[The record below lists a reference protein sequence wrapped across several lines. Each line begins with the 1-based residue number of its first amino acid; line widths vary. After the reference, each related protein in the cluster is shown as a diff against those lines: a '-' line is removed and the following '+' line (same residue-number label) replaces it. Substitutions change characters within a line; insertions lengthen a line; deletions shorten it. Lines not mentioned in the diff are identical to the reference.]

1 MIKHIQEGEIMF
13 KGTTILAIKKGEKL
27 AIAGDGQVTIGQ
39 VIAKNSAK
47 KVRKI
52 YNNSVVA
59 GFAGSVADALT
70 LFDKFEK
77 RLNESRGN
85 IEKAAVNLVRE
96 WRTDKILRRLEA
108 LLIVGNKEHLYL
120 ISGTGEI
127 IEPDD
132 GIVAIGSG
140 AYYALAAAR
149 ALSHFTDLSVREIAF
164 ESLKIASNICVY
176 TNENITIEEI

>member
-1 MIKHIQEGEIMF
+1 MTRHIQEGEIMF
-13 KGTTILAIKKGEKL
+13 RGTTILAIKKDSQL
-27 AIAGDGQVTIGQ
+27 AIAGDGQVTMGQ
-39 VIAKNSAK
+39 VVVKESAK
-47 KVRKI
+47 KIRKI
-52 YNNSVVA
+52 YDNRVVV

-77 RLNESRGN
+77 RLNEARGN
-85 IEKAAVNLVRE
+85 IEKASVNLVKE

-149 ALSHFTDLSVREIAF
+149 ALSEFTNLSVKDIAF
-164 ESLKIASNICVY
+164 ESLKIASGICIY
-176 TNENITIEEI
+176 TNDNILVEEI

>member
-1 MIKHIQEGEIMF
+1 MIKHIQEGDNMF
-13 KGTTILAIKKGEKL
+13 KGTTILAVKKGEKL
-27 AIAGDGQVTIGQ
+27 AIAGDGQVTMGQ
-39 VIAKNSAK
+39 VVVKDSAK
-47 KVRKI
+47 KIRKI
-52 YNNSVVA
+52 YNDKVIV
-59 GFAGSVADALT
+59 GFAGAVADALT

-77 RLNESRGN
+77 RLNEARGN
-85 IEKAAVNLVRE
+85 IEKASINLVKE

-140 AYYALAAAR
+140 AYYALASAR
-149 ALSHFTDLSVREIAF
+149 ALSKFTGLSVRDIAF
-164 ESLKIASNICVY
+164 ESLKIASGICIY
-176 TNENITIEEI
+176 TNEHISVEEI